1 MHTFYYADYIGSE
14 FKTTTDTRL
23 KAHTAKAVYY
33 GREL

>member
-14 FKTTTDTRL
+14 FKTTTDTGFNC
-23 KAHTAKAVYY
+23 HTAKAVYY